1 MQCKNCG
8 SQIADNARFCE
19 NCGAKVEIEAA
30 ENADEAARAAESE
43 VKTESTAATAPSS
56 IPAGIYA
63 NPQAESIS
71 RIAMP
76 MKWHKFLVGFALWFG
91 GVINIINGISMFT
104 GAQYNREMGEGAA
117 KIVYDAFPG
126 LKTAD
131 VIFGI
136 LVIGLG
142 IFGFV
147 TAYRLLYKLKGS
159 PKLLLMLYAATAV
172 ISIIYLII
180 GMVIL
185 NNASN
190 AHGVELDTGSFVL
203 RAIWTTIIYGLMIVL
218 NRIYYKKR
226 AYLFIN

>member
-8 SQIADNARFCE
+8 SRIADNARFCE
-19 NCGAKVEIEAA
+19 NCGAPVAVEAA
-30 ENADEAARAAESE
+30 ENAAEAAREVETE

-76 MKWHKFLVGFALWFG
+76 MKWHKFLVGFLLWFG
-91 GVINIINGISMFT
+91 GVMDIINGIT
-104 GAQYNREMGEGAA
+104 GLTGGQYNREMGDGAA
-117 KIVYDAFPG
+117 KIVYAAFPG
-126 LKTAD
+126 LKTVD
-131 VIFGI
+131 VIYGI

-159 PKLLLMLYAATAV
+159 PKLLLILYAASAV
-172 ISIIYLII
+172 ISIVYLII

-190 AHGVELDTGSFVL
+190 AHGVELDTGRFIL
-203 RAIWTTIIYGLMIVL
+203 QAIWTAIIAVLLIVL
-218 NRIYYKKR
+218 NRIYYRKR
-226 AYLFIN
+226 EYLFVN